1 MMTGGDLDSRRG
13 GPTHLTILPT
23 YRCTAACEQ
32 CCFESNPHT
41 GGRIPIERILDY
53 IDQAARDFPTLQLV
67 VFSGG
72 ECFLLRDD
80 LDRAIRRAASRG
92 LATRCVTNGYW
103 ATSKAAARRRL
114 GALYRAGLT
123 ELNFSTGDEHQ
134 KFVPFERVVHGATA
148 AAEFGLNTVVVV
160 EGCREARF
168 TMQTALAHPALERF
182 MRESPA
188 RRRLTLLNNVWMPF
202 QAGRAV
208 SQPDEIYRRRDR
220 VERYG
225 GCDNVLENLVITPHE
240 QAASCCG
247 LTFEHIPE
255 MKLGSARSRPL
266 RELYD
271 AQMSDFIKIW
281 LRVDGPEKIL
291 HFAASKDPGVAFP
304 DDAMHP
310 CQVCARLFLD
320 RRVKEALKRHYL
332 EKVPD
337 VMFRYT
343 MMRNLEARSDP
354 SFAPAGPGAAARI
367 GYGA

>member
-1 MMTGGDLDSRRG
+1 MPGGERGSRNH

-32 CCFESNPHT
+32 CCFESNPHIS
-41 GGRIPIERILDY
+41 GRIPIDRILDY
-53 IDQAARDFPTLQLV
+53 IDQAARDFPTLALV

-80 LDRAIRRAASRG
+80 LDRAIHRAASRN

-103 ATSKAAARRRL
+103 ATSKAAARRRI

-134 KFVPFERVVHGATA
+134 KFVPFESVVHGATT
-148 AAEFGLNTVVVV
+148 AAEYGLSAVIVI

-168 TMQTALAHPALERF
+168 TMQSALAHPMLARFLE
-182 MRESPA
+182 ESPA
-188 RRRLTLLNNVWMPF
+188 RRNLTLLNNVWMPF
-202 QAGRAV
+202 QEG
-208 SQPDEIYRRRDR
+208 SSITQEDEVYRREDR
-220 VERYG
+220 LQRYR

-255 MKLGSARSRPL
+255 MKLGSARRRSL
-266 RELYD
+266 RDLYD
-271 AQMSDFIKIW
+271 SQMEDFIKIW
-281 LRVDGPEKIL
+281 LRVDGPERIL
-291 HFAASKDPGVAFP
+291 HFATTKDPSITFP
-304 DDAMHP
+304 ADAMHP

-320 RRVKEALKRHYL
+320 QRVRQVLQRHFL
-332 EKVPD
+332 DKVPE
-337 VMFRYT
+337 VMFRYR
-343 MMRNLEARSDP
+343 MMRRLEERSDP
-354 SFAPAGPGAAARI
+354 SFAPGGSGTGTRV
-367 GYGA
+367 GYGV